1 MEGISDPY
9 MASYDQAMSFLS
21 NMFYEEK
28 WKYGKIAVAR
38 STISAILPKINEL
51 TFGKDERVNTMIKGI
66 FKLHPSLP
74 KYIVTYD
81 PDIILQYL
89 DSLPASKLLSTD
101 VFTEKLCTLLSLL
114 SAQRR
119 QIISSLKVD
128 RSVWLSVI

>member
-1 MEGISDPY
+1 
-9 MASYDQAMSFLS
+9 
-21 NMFYEEK
+21 
-28 WKYGKIAVAR
+28 
-38 STISAILPKINEL
+38 
-51 TFGKDERVNTMIKGI
+51 MIKGI

-89 DSLPASKLLSTD
+89 DSLPANKLLSMD

-119 QIISSLKVD
+119 QTISSLKVD
-128 RSVWLSVI
+128 RSVLAFSHLNTMRNFV